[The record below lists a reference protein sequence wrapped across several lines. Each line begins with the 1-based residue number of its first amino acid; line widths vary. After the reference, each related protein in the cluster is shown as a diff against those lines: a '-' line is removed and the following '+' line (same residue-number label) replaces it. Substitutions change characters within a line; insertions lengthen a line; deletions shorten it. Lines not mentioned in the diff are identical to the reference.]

1 MFAPVPVPVSV
12 SVSASMMCSSLAIH
26 NKLLT
31 HTQQQQ
37 GLTDDNVKGIVH
49 IFEIAELN
57 QCAGGFLSLSLSFS
71 LSRYLYL
78 SLSLSLSLSHT
89 HTL

>member
-12 SVSASMMCSSLAIH
+12 SVSAFMMCSSLAIH

-31 HTQQQQ
+31 HTQQQ

-57 QCAGGFLSLSLSFS
+57 QCAGGFLSLSLSLS
-71 LSRYLYL
+71 LSLAI
-78 SLSLSLSLSHT
+78 SLSLSLSHT
-89 HTL
+89 HTHSLTL